1 VHDINPALQPPDSV
15 LVEAQGRALQMG
27 KPVYLFQNQNGW
39 DWVEK
44 IAHVPPGSLIT
55 EIVGNSGAP
64 ETWNTGG
71 C

>member
-1 VHDINPALQPPDSV
+1 
-15 LVEAQGRALQMG
+15 MG